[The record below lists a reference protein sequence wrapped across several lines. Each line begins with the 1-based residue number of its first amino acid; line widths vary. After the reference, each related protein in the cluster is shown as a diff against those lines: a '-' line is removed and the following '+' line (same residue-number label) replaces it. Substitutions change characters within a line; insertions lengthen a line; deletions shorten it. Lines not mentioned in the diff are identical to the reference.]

1 MSDNTTILSVTADEV
16 VALYRVK
23 KDLQESL
30 ETIDVLIRE
39 RAKLLVDSGGDLLSS
54 DGIKVSYSESSRR
67 EILPEL
73 VQMRYP
79 EVYSRIMQ
87 EQIASYKPKLT
98 LSTLS
103 RHMTED
109 DIMTVVSVSEPVPM
123 VRFIELEVK
132 Q

>member
-16 VALYRVK
+16 VALYRIK

-30 ETIDVLIRE
+30 EAIDVLIKE
-39 RAKLLVDSGGDLLSS
+39 RARALAESGADLLSS
-54 DGIKVSYSESSRR
+54 DGIKVSYSESTRR
-67 EILPEL
+67 DILPEL

-98 LSTLS
+98 LSLLS
-103 RHMTED
+103 RHMPEE
-109 DIMTVVSVSEPVPM
+109 DIMSVVSISEPMPM
-123 VRFIELEVK
+123 VRFIEKDV
-132 Q
+132 